1 MKPEEIHTLASTIWV
16 SSTSVSV
23 QAPGS
28 SVMALPFSV
37 KVWVL
42 PAPLSAGVSLTGITV
57 TVRVVVP
64 GLEPAM
70 PAPSEPLSLTV

>member
-1 MKPEEIHTLASTIWV
+1 MSPVLKPEEIHTLASTIWV

-37 KVWVL
+37 KV
-42 PAPLSAGVSLTGITV
+42 
-57 TVRVVVP
+57 
-64 GLEPAM
+64 
-70 PAPSEPLSLTV
+70 